1 MWPQPDAGPEL
12 RPVAPSDFEA
22 LLALRIRAMRPSLEA
37 LGRFTPE
44 RARERFAGSF
54 APQHMHHVL
63 RCGESVGCVTL
74 THEVGSM
81 RLDHFYIEP
90 AAQRQGLGQWVLDW
104 ACALADQR
112 QQPLL
117 LTALQDSDAIR
128 LYQRNG
134 FVETGSE
141 GVNVHHRREPAAQP
155 LAVVRGLWARFQ
167 ARDWAGARQ
176 LLHDQAVLTW
186 WATAER
192 LHGGDAIIHVNAVY
206 PEGWTINPLTFNLL
220 RDGRVASWVRVD
232 HPPQSFLAHT
242 TFRVRHGLIVQ
253 ADETWATC
261 EAAPAWRDPA
271 VLPGLERLKL

>member
-1 MWPQPDAGPEL
+1 MWPPPDADPTL
-12 RPVAPSDFEA
+12 LPVVPGDFEA

-44 RARERFAGSF
+44 RARERLAGSF
-54 APQHMHHVL
+54 RPQHMHHLVL
-63 RCGESVGCVTL
+63 GGERVGCVTL
-74 THEVGSM
+74 THEVGAL
-81 RLDHFYIEP
+81 RLDHLYVEP
-90 AAQRQGLGQWVLDW
+90 AHQRRGLGQWVLDW
-104 ACALADQR
+104 ACSQADQR
-112 QQPLL
+112 QEPLL
-117 LTALQDSDAIR
+117 LTALQGSDAIR

-134 FVETGSE
+134 FAETGRE
-141 GVNVHHRREPAAQP
+141 GVDVHHRRAPAADP
-155 LAVVRGLWARFQ
+155 LVVVRSLWSRFQ

-176 LLHDQAVLTW
+176 LLHNQAQLTW

-206 PEGWTINPLTFNLL
+206 PEGWSIHPLAFNALQ
-220 RDGRVASWVRVD
+220 DGRVASWVRVD
-232 HPPQSFLAHT
+232 HPPQSFLAHS